1 LALAYRGDML
11 HDHNEQVGQV
21 GPVKQLRRSDDS
33 QWAAVLARDANADG
47 QFVYAV
53 ATTGV
58 YCRPSCPSRRPRREN
73 VRFFETTAA
82 AEQSGFRACRR
93 CGPTG
98 SRSST
103 AEAIAKASTYLTA
116 HADETVTLTTLARLT
131 KLSPA
136 HFQRE
141 FKRVLGVSPREY
153 QAACRARRF
162 RGALREGHD
171 VSSALYEAG
180 YGSPSRIY
188 EMPPTGRGMAPGAYR
203 RGGAGLAIGFTTL
216 RCALGWLLVAA
227 TSKGVCAVK
236 LGDSRDALE
245 ADLRREFPAAAIA
258 TDRPAAPEW
267 IETIVERLSGV
278 SRDAALP
285 LDVRGTAFQWRVWR
299 ALQAIPAGETRSY
312 SEVAE
317 SIGQPSAIRAVARA
331 CAANP
336 VCLVVPCHRVVGK
349 NGALGGYRW
358 GTARKARL
366 LSAEAGRA
374 RAAAGRT
381 SDKAK

>member
-1 LALAYRGDML
+1 M
-11 HDHNEQVGQV
+11 GQV
-21 GPVKQLRRSDDS
+21 ARVKQPERSDEAL
-33 QWAAVLARDANADG
+33 WAAVLAREAVADG

-73 VRFFETTAA
+73 VRFFATPGA
-82 AEQSGFRACRR
+82 AEQGGFRACRR
-93 CGPTG
+93 CHPTG
-98 SRSST
+98 TARSAT
-103 AEAIAKASTYLTA
+103 AEAIAKASAYLTA
-116 HADETVTLTTLARLT
+116 HADETVTLAFLSRLT

-153 QAACRARRF
+153 QAACRASRF
-162 RGALREGHD
+162 RGALRDGHD

-188 EMPPTGRGMAPGAYR
+188 ETPPTGRGMAPAAYR
-203 RGGAGLAIGFTTL
+203 RGGAGLAIGFTTV

-227 TSKGVCAVK
+227 TNKGVCAVK
-236 LGDSRDALE
+236 LGDTREELE
-245 ADLRREFPAAAIA
+245 ADLRREFPAATIA
-258 TDRPAAPEW
+258 PDRPADPAW
-267 IETIVERLSGV
+267 IENIVDRISGPT
-278 SRDAALP
+278 RDAMLP

-312 SEVAE
+312 SDVAR
-317 SIGQPSAIRAVARA
+317 SIGRPSAVRAVARA
-331 CAANP
+331 CASNP
-336 VCLVVPCHRVVGK
+336 VCLVVPCHRVVAK
-349 NGALGGYRW
+349 NGGLGGYRW

-366 LSAEAGRA
+366 LSAEAGKSRG
-374 RAAAGRT
+374 AAGRT